1 MKLNLLENYIAYCQ
15 KQFLNTISMKAM
27 REKNYLE
34 PLVVLKQIQLE
45 KEFKKLLEENTAAYG
60 GLWDILQELK
70 PSYEKILILSQHIN
84 KGNKKIDKLWNDLC
98 AFKTGVASNVA
109 QIYWA
114 YCSKVRIDT
123 QILNQIEEILLNL
136 RNSGS
141 FNLLTQNCDD
151 SCGIICISGGTKSLG
166 KIDNGNKAI
175 SRLIGYELAELKELP
190 VTSIMPSIFRE
201 SHNKLFQFECYL
213 TEAGQKK
220 EYSERESFILH
231 KSQYIIPVDIK
242 ITEIPNVL
250 NSYCF
255 IGKVKLNQEKNKYNI
270 YI

>member
-1 MKLNLLENYIAYCQ
+1 M
-15 KQFLNTISMKAM
+15 
-27 REKNYLE
+27 
-34 PLVVLKQIQLE
+34 
-45 KEFKKLLEENTAAYG
+45 
-60 GLWDILQELK
+60 
-70 PSYEKILILSQHIN
+70 
-84 KGNKKIDKLWNDLC
+84 
-98 AFKTGVASNVA
+98 A

-201 SHNKLFQFECYL
+201 SHHKLFQSECYL
-213 TEAGQKK
+213 TEAGQRK

-255 IGKVKLNQEKNKYNI
+255 IAKVKLNQEKNKYNI
-270 YI
+270 IHIIASPNGIIKNISASIFVLTIDSIIQLDLNLELINEEDISKYTAKKYWYISLNCRMHF